1 MEDCKKEKIAIHH
14 VPGSFSDRWIAYCE
28 EAHIDYKI
36 VNAYDSNIVEQVSDC
51 KAFMWH
57 HHHANYKDVLFA
69 KQLLYSLQIAG
80 KNVFPNFNTTWF
92 FDDKVGQKY
101 LLEAIGAP
109 AVPSYAFYDKE
120 SALKWLEATS
130 FPKVFK
136 LRGGAG
142 AYNVRLVH
150 SKREGKMLV
159 RKAFGRGFPAFDGR
173 VQLKEA
179 FYKYRNKKGSFNDV
193 LKGLVRLFW
202 PTLYTRM
209 HGREKGYVY
218 FQDFIPGNDFDVR
231 LIVIKDKAYGMR
243 RMCRKN
249 DFRASGSCD
258 FVYAMI
264 DEKTL
269 KVAFDVAEKLS
280 LQSVAFDFIYDLDKN
295 PLIVEMSYGY
305 GTKGSSKCHGYWTKD
320 LQWHEECFVPQN
332 WMIEQVLSVGQ

>member
-1 MEDCKKEKIAIHH
+1 MGDCRKEKIAIHH
-14 VPGSFSDRWIAYCE
+14 VSGSFSDRWIAYCE
-28 EAHIDYKI
+28 EKGIDYKI

-51 KAFMWH
+51 TAFMWH

-80 KNVFPNFNTTWF
+80 KKVFPDFNTTWF

-101 LLEAIGAP
+101 LLESIGAP
-109 AVPSYAFYDKE
+109 MVSSYVFYDKE
-120 SALKWLEATS
+120 SALRWLEGTS

-142 AYNVRLVH
+142 AYNVRLVR
-150 SKREGKMLV
+150 SKREGKVLV
-159 RKAFGRGFPAFDGR
+159 RKAFGRGFLAFDGR
-173 VQLKEA
+173 VQLREA
-179 FYKYRNKKGSFNDV
+179 CRKYRDGKGAFINV
-193 LKGLVRLFW
+193 LKGVARLFC

-269 KVAFDVAEKLS
+269 RTAFDVAEKLS
-280 LQSVAFDFIYDLDKN
+280 LQSVAFDFIYDSEKN

-305 GTKGSSKCHGYWTKD
+305 GTKGSGKCHGYWTKD
-320 LQWHEECFVPQN
+320 LQWHEGVFNPFG
-332 WMIEQVLSVGQ
+332 WQVKNLVAR

>member
-1 MEDCKKEKIAIHH
+1 MEDYKNEKIAIHH
-14 VPGSFSDRWIAYCE
+14 VKGSFSERWIAYCKE
-28 EAHIDYKI
+28 KHIEYKI
-36 VNAYDSNIVEQVSDC
+36 VNAYASNVVEQVSDC
-51 KAFMWH
+51 NAFMWH

-80 KNVFPNFNTTWF
+80 KKVFPDFNTTWF

-109 AVPSYAFYDKE
+109 VVPSYVFYDKE

-150 SKREGKMLV
+150 GKRQGRRLV
-159 RKAFGRGFPAFDGR
+159 QKAFGNGFPAFDGR
-173 VQLKEA
+173 VQLREA
-179 FYKYRNKKGSFNDV
+179 LRKYRTQNGSFIDV
-193 LKGLVRLFW
+193 LKGVARLFR

-218 FQDFIPGNDFDVR
+218 FQDFIPGNNFDVR
-231 LIVIKDKAYGMR
+231 LIVIKDRAYGMQ

-249 DFRASGSCD
+249 DFRASGSSD

-269 KVAFDVAEKLS
+269 RIAFDVAEKLS

-305 GTKGSSKCHGYWTKD
+305 GTKGSSKCRGYWTKD
-320 LQWHEECFVPQN
+320 LQWHDGAFDPFGWQ
-332 WMIEQVLSVGQ
+332 IENLING

>member
-1 MEDCKKEKIAIHH
+1 MGDYKKEKIAIHH

-28 EAHIDYKI
+28 EKGIDYKI

-51 KAFMWH
+51 TAFMWH

-80 KNVFPNFNTTWF
+80 KKVFPDFNTTWS

-109 AVPSYAFYDKE
+109 MVPSYVFYDKGN
-120 SALKWLEATS
+120 AVRWLEGAS

-150 SKREGKMLV
+150 SKQEGNALV

-173 VQLKEA
+173 VQLREA
-179 FYKYRNKKGSFNDV
+179 YRKYRDRKGSFIDV
-193 LKGLVRLFW
+193 LKGGARLFL

-269 KVAFDVAEKLS
+269 RVAFDVAEKLS
-280 LQSVAFDFIYDLDKN
+280 LQSVAFDFIYDSVGN

-320 LQWHEECFVPQN
+320 LQWHEKSFNPFGWQ
-332 WMIEQVLSVGQ
+332 IENLING